1 MVSLLT
7 VLAVALR
14 LAAVRSVDRL
24 ALGCGWAD
32 PPGGP
37 SPSNPW
43 GVWHG
48 AGCEAG
54 ARCCRVRPI
63 LSALA
68 LRGGG
73 AGEGRSGAR
82 GWGAVGGVSKGT
94 KRAGRSSHGDA
105 DRSASADEDDNG
117 EAEDWGDDNVPVG
130 KHLTPVM
137 RTKKS
142 ETIAPAATLLSM
154 EQAVA
159 RGRERRRERARS
171 GEPDV
176 DAAVRVT
183 FDGRNETGSEGV
195 LQITPKE
202 LRKLSKGALLKL
214 AKESGLRVVCRDKSL
229 LSNRD
234 VRRALEPFLP
244 SGTALEALE
253 LARNAAPAEPRK
265 KGRLAPKSRYLSS
278 VWVDGE
284 ERSVY
289 GHGHPKDSDFL
300 SWAVECVDELEA
312 QERLDPSSAAPPRSK
327 KERQQLIHETALR
340 FSDQYF
346 TMVLTGKVKPS
357 ADATISLPGVE
368 LASANAKEEE
378 GDADVEEGGEVD
390 AGVADKVR
398 DLWGGDG
405 GSEGEGEEAEKMGEG
420 GEGAGDFAPHSEE
433 EDAFRDK
440 WDLIEQRDLSIYSV
454 AQLNHRFHRILK
466 SYPLG

>member
-1 MVSLLT
+1 
-7 VLAVALR
+7 
-14 LAAVRSVDRL
+14 
-24 ALGCGWAD
+24 
-32 PPGGP
+32 
-37 SPSNPW
+37 
-43 GVWHG
+43 
-48 AGCEAG
+48 
-54 ARCCRVRPI
+54 
-63 LSALA
+63 
-68 LRGGG
+68 
-73 AGEGRSGAR
+73 
-82 GWGAVGGVSKGT
+82 
-94 KRAGRSSHGDA
+94 
-105 DRSASADEDDNG
+105 
-117 EAEDWGDDNVPVG
+117 
-130 KHLTPVM
+130 
-137 RTKKS
+137 
-142 ETIAPAATLLSM
+142 
-154 EQAVA
+154 
-159 RGRERRRERARS
+159 
-171 GEPDV
+171 
-176 DAAVRVT
+176 
-183 FDGRNETGSEGV
+183 
-195 LQITPKE
+195 
-202 LRKLSKGALLKL
+202 
-214 AKESGLRVVCRDKSL
+214 VVCRDKSL

-454 AQLNHRFHRILK
+454 AQLNQRFHRILK